1 MTDPSPIDAK
11 TTGSPPTPRTAVHRH
26 PERGR
31 YDRATIDAILD
42 EGLVCHLGFV
52 ADGNPV
58 VVPTMYVRDGDRV
71 VVHGSSAARMTRLL
85 STGVPVCL
93 TVTLLDGVVFARTA
107 NNHSMN
113 YRSAV
118 LQGIARP
125 ITEEGEKL
133 RAMRALI
140 ERIASGRW
148 DRIREPNPKEMK
160 STTVLELPIEE
171 ASAKVRTGP
180 PLDDGDDLAV
190 AVWAGVVPLAMFA
203 GEPLADPALPGTI
216 GPGPDIDAFARRFSG
231 NRPA

>member
-1 MTDPSPIDAK
+1 MNDSA
-11 TTGSPPTPRTAVHRH
+11 PTPRSSVHRH

-52 ADGNPV
+52 AEDHPV

-71 VVHGSSAARMTRLL
+71 IVHGSSAARMTRTLWA
-85 STGVPVCL
+85 GVPVCL

-118 LQGIARP
+118 LLGTATAVTDRVAKR
-125 ITEEGEKL
+125 E
-133 RAMRALI
+133 AMRALV
-140 ERIASGRW
+140 ERVAPGRW
-148 DRIREPNPKEMK
+148 ERIREPSDQEMRA
-160 STTVLELPIEE
+160 TTVLSLPIDE

-180 PLDDGDDLAV
+180 PLDDGEDLALP
-190 AVWAGVVPLAMFA
+190 VWAGVVPLRLVA
-203 GEPLADPALPGTI
+203 GAPIPDPALLASTKPAADTLGFLERFPPG
-216 GPGPDIDAFARRFSG
+216 
-231 NRPA
+231 

>member
-1 MTDPSPIDAK
+1 MTDPSPTDAE

-52 ADGNPV
+52 ADGSPV

-71 VVHGSSAARMTRLL
+71 VVHGSSATRMTRTL
-85 STGVPVCL
+85 SAGVPVCL

-118 LQGIARP
+118 LQGTASP
-125 ITEEGEKL
+125 ITEPGEKL
-133 RAMRALI
+133 LAMRALI
-140 ERIASGRW
+140 EHIAAGRW
-148 DRIREPNPKEMK
+148 DRIREPNPKEMRA
-160 STTVLELPIEE
+160 TTVLELPIEE

-180 PLDDGDDLAV
+180 PLDDGEDLAV
-190 AVWAGVVPLAMFA
+190 AVWAGVVPLATVV
-203 GEPLADPALPGTI
+203 GEPLPDPALPTTVR
-216 GPGPDIDAFARRFSG
+216 PGLDIDGFVRRFSPD
-231 NRPA
+231 RPG